1 MKLDQTAMLYVSNL
15 FIIFLFLNLT
25 YHNQFDRERQE
36 RVFAILIPTH
46 KSLETFFM
54 KLHEKKDNT

>member
-1 MKLDQTAMLYVSNL
+1 MLYVSNL
-15 FIIFLFLNLT
+15 FIIFLFFNLT

-36 RVFAILIPTH
+36 REFAILIPTH
-46 KSLETFFM
+46 KSLETFFI